1 VSGLAVRPKGGY
13 SEEKKVEGDDE
24 PERRGIVIP
33 NFSGII
39 SGLQV
44 RVTERCSES
53 PMRGLSNEAEADE

>member
-1 VSGLAVRPKGGY
+1 MSQK
-13 SEEKKVEGDDE
+13 EE
-24 PERRGIVIP
+24 GIVIP